1 MTTTSH
7 HHKHPEL
14 VRPEQGN
21 FHRNELGIL
30 GTNCGQIN
38 SLVTALMAELSPLY
52 KVGYVDADHR
62 SSAADD
68 DQLLINGCSGYLMDH
83 ISHRSFDTRQ
93 VIEPF
98 SSRAML
104 VHQDLVL
111 VNGNHFAANAQIVVI
126 DPAKSLE
133 AKLDKLTNV
142 RLILLTERAE
152 GIPQYLSDHLPVGH
166 SVSVPKISDVLSIAS
181 FIQKYLEERLTP
193 IKGLVLAGGKS
204 TRMKEDKGSIEYF
217 GKSQRVHVYE
227 MLNKHC
233 AGTYVSYDDIASI
246 DDNESIPVI
255 TDSFLGLGPLGGILS
270 AMRTDP
276 NSAWLTVACDLPF
289 LSAETLEY
297 LVAHRD
303 TSKVATCF
311 MDSNGKFPEPLI
323 TIWEPRAYAVLLQFL
338 AQGYACPRK
347 ALINTDV
354 AILQAPDVSEFANIN
369 NPEERQ
375 MAMQRLHPDS

>member
-7 HHKHPEL
+7 HHKHPDL

-21 FHRNELGIL
+21 FHRNELSIL
-30 GTNCGQIN
+30 GTNCGHIN

-62 SSAADD
+62 SSAADEE
-68 DQLLINGCSGYLMDH
+68 QLLINGCSGYLMDH

-98 SSRAML
+98 SSRAMF

-111 VNGNHFAANAQIVVI
+111 VNGNHFNAYAQIAVV
-126 DPAKSLE
+126 DPAKPLQN
-133 AKLDKLTNV
+133 KLDKLTNV
-142 RLILLTERAE
+142 KLILLTESAG
-152 GIPQYLSDHLPVGH
+152 GIPQYLRDHLPVGH
-166 SVSVPKISDVLSIAS
+166 SVTILKISDVLSIAS
-181 FIQKYLEERLTP
+181 FIQKYIYGRLSP
-193 IKGLVLAGGKS
+193 LKGLVLAGGKS

-217 GKSQRVHVYE
+217 GKSQRMHVYE
-227 MLNKHC
+227 MLSQHSLE
-233 AGTYVSYDDIASI
+233 TYVSYADTASI
-246 DDNESIPVI
+246 DGNESLPVI

-289 LSAETLEY
+289 LSAETLKY
-297 LVAHRD
+297 LVTHRD
-303 TSKVATCF
+303 TSKVSTCF
-311 MDSNGKFPEPLI
+311 MDSDGKFPEPLI
-323 TIWEPRAYAVLLQFL
+323 TIWEPRAYPVLLQFL

-369 NPEERQ
+369 HPEERQ

>member
-7 HHKHPEL
+7 HHKHPDL
-14 VRPEQGN
+14 VRPDQGN

-68 DQLLINGCSGYLMDH
+68 EQLLINGCSAYLMDH

-98 SSRAML
+98 SSRAMF

-111 VNGNHFAANAQIVVI
+111 VNGNHFAANVQIVVI

-152 GIPQYLSDHLPVGH
+152 GIPQYVSNHLPLGH
-166 SVSVPKISDVLSIAS
+166 SVSVLKISEVLSIAS

-217 GKSQRVHVYE
+217 SKSQRVHVYE
-227 MLNKHC
+227 MLSEHC
-233 AGTYVSYDDIASI
+233 LDTYVSYADTASI
-246 DDNESIPVI
+246 NGNESLPVI

-289 LSAETLEY
+289 LSTDTLEY

-311 MDSNGKFPEPLI
+311 MDSDGKFPEPFVHG
-323 TIWEPRAYAVLLQFL
+323 RV
-338 AQGYACPRK
+338 
-347 ALINTDV
+347 
-354 AILQAPDVSEFANIN
+354 
-369 NPEERQ
+369 
-375 MAMQRLHPDS
+375 